1 VVAAQ
6 GNWHQEQAQN
16 RREKGIRERR
26 IVKAF
31 GVALAL
37 CLLIGPRCGLGQRLV
52 PEVQVN
58 VDRLP
63 QEAQTKLQGLQQ
75 KLQEYIERKTWV
87 NDDYRY
93 DLNVLIS
100 IFFTEYAAGPPE
112 DKYKARLIVTNQSDA
127 RFEDRRWDFSLRADY
142 QFREDE
148 YDPLTSVIEFYIWM
162 IYGMEFDKL
171 EKLGGR
177 RYYDKA
183 RDIVLQSNR
192 SFFVYGWDK
201 RDELLRQQVSTDNT
215 IAREMSFFWD
225 TGMYYYDGND
235 YSKAKDY
242 LYYALD
248 KLQKVPAEVQS
259 RFLEANYLKL
269 GEALVQVGYADG
281 IRTLKRIDPGRASE
295 YDRILSEGEKP

>member
-1 VVAAQ
+1 
-6 GNWHQEQAQN
+6 
-16 RREKGIRERR
+16 
-26 IVKAF
+26 VKSF

-37 CLLIGPRCGLGQRLV
+37 CLLIGPRYASGQRLV

-58 VDRLP
+58 VDRMP
-63 QEAQTKLQGLQQ
+63 QEAQAKLQGLQE

-87 NDDYRY
+87 NDDYHY

-100 IFFTEYAAGPPE
+100 IYFTDYAAGPPE
-112 DKYKARLIVTNQSDA
+112 DKYKARLMVTNQSDA

-142 QFREDE
+142 QFRENE

-177 RYYDKA
+177 YYYDRA
-183 RDIVLQSNR
+183 RDIILQSSR

-215 IAREMSFFWD
+215 IAREMTFFWD

-235 YSKAKDY
+235 YGKAKDY

-248 KLQKVPAEVQS
+248 KLQKVTAEVQS
-259 RFLEANYLKL
+259 RFLESNYLKL

-295 YDRILSEGEKP
+295 YDRILSEGGKP